1 MAVSIIL
8 KMSRQYYEAYG
19 QNITKY
25 DSITDDFVCVKLVDS
40 VRDDKS
46 IDEAMKKAI
55 YYLLDHNI
63 GLLNHNEVCQ
73 LIRQKILNSEWERSL
88 YECSHNEEFDCEY
101 REHLRALYDMT
112 GDIMYI
118 CNRFSKGGFG
128 QPNGWTIITFNY

>member
-1 MAVSIIL
+1 MSVSIIL

-19 QNITKY
+19 QNIKKY

-46 IDEAMKKAI
+46 MDEAMKKAI

-63 GLLNHNEVCQ
+63 GLLNHYEVCE

-88 YECSHNEEFDCEY
+88 YEISHNDESDYEY
-101 REHLRALYDMT
+101 RQHLRALYDMT

-128 QPNGWTIITFNY
+128 QSNGWTIVKFNY